1 MTEDMAVVERLPLIP
16 LRGIG
21 GGEKFIHSLAETP
34 PGISTKSYSVGVCVV
49 CGAGGLVVGV
59 GWGWGGG

>member
-49 CGAGGLVVGV
+49 CGA
-59 GWGWGGG
+59 